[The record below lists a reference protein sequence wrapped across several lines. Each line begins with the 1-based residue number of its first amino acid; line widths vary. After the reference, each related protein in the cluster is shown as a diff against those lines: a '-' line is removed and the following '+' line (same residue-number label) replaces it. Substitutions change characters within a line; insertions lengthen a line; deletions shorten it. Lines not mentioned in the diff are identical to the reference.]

1 VLIGRRTRLTLRQF
15 RASPVGLLCGSMRK
29 AKRRRWL
36 PLLDLTMSGV
46 GPLADIAQPGW
57 DRPPLPYKIQTR
69 SCVGEY
75 SGKYAIRIGYPEL
88 TAISR

>member
-1 VLIGRRTRLTLRQF
+1 LTLRQF

-46 GPLADIAQPGW
+46 GHPRRFGQVGRISAIAPIATKMV
-57 DRPPLPYKIQTR
+57 RRHI
-69 SCVGEY
+69 
-75 SGKYAIRIGYPEL
+75 
-88 TAISR
+88 